1 MDHLTDC
8 FTCRLLK
15 TRLPWFP
22 KHIEIAPWQRFFFMS
37 TYIYLQALTQRGERV
52 HVWESKEK
60 EKHIG
65 NTVSSSLSSS
75 GLDKKNKFTAK
86 SRKVTR
92 RYLATSF
99 FLELRRA
106 KEAHRRTQ
114 TSQHQKHS
122 SRVSQSTTLRR
133 LEVRSR
139 NSTLIKAHSR
149 LLQKVTTRNERWWS
163 RGGSNSWKHTLRT
176 SERFPKP
183 FHPSFHRPPPPY
195 SHSWMNEGRTRE
207 EGPYPFK
214 STTTTTLL
222 HWQLERGK
230 DTPQKMLPVS
240 TAAIK
245 TSPESWKA
253 LTLQTH
259 LFPSLSRAPPA
270 VSLAEH
276 WRICEANCRA
286 QGQITAPWAHAH
298 YRPRDV
304 GGTSADTAEVGAGE
318 GGGTW
323 PKAQPVTFKWKK
335 SRNFDRIIV
344 RDITSMYWYTPIL

>member
-1 MDHLTDC
+1 MPFAENEASLISQTYRDC
-8 FTCRLLK
+8 TMTAILL
-15 TRLPWFP
+15 
-22 KHIEIAPWQRFFFMS
+22 HVN
-37 TYIYLQALTQRGERV
+37 IYLSTSPYTKGREGSCLGKQREGKT
-52 HVWESKEK
+52 HW
-60 EKHIG
+60 KHSIIIIIIIRFG
-65 NTVSSSLSSS
+65 S
-75 GLDKKNKFTAK
+75 KKNKFTAK

-276 WRICEANCRA
+276 WRVCEANCRA

-298 YRPRDV
+298 YRPLDV
-304 GGTSADTAEVGAGE
+304 GGWHVCRHSW
-318 GGGTW
+318 GGGRGGGGHLT
-323 PKAQPVTFKWKK
+323 KGTARHFKWKK